1 MVLGRRCA
9 HDRGMTHPRRLS
21 FAVGTSL
28 LTLSASL
35 AIGCKPKIVNE
46 GPHQPVHVNEGPVAE
61 QPDAEEPDAEQP
73 DAEQPDTEAP
83 VDDPDVDGPSK
94 VNMAHVPE

>member
-1 MVLGRRCA
+1 
-9 HDRGMTHPRRLS
+9 MTHPRRLS

-46 GPHQPVHVNEGPVAE
+46 GPQEPVHVNEGPQSE
-61 QPDAEEPDAEQP
+61 PPDDADAGSVDDEPE
-73 DAEQPDTEAP
+73 EAP
-83 VDDPDVDGPSK
+83 PAEDEP
-94 VNMAHVPE
+94 AHVNTQPVPDRR

>member
-1 MVLGRRCA
+1 MILPRRQTE
-9 HDRGMTHPRRLS
+9 HHRSVTHPRRLS

-46 GPHQPVHVNEGPVAE
+46 GPQEPVHVNEGPADPPTEEPSDE
-61 QPDAEEPDAEQP
+61 QPDAEAPDAESP
-73 DAEQPDTEAP
+73 T
-83 VDDPDVDGPSK
+83 DDPSVDGPST
-94 VNMAHVPE
+94 VNTRPPDDR

>member
-1 MVLGRRCA
+1 MVLDRRRA

-28 LTLSASL
+28 LTLTASL

-46 GPHQPVHVNEGPVAE
+46 GPHEPVHTNEGPVDEPEEPQVNEGPVDE
-61 QPDAEEPDAEQP
+61 PTEPDAEQP
-73 DAEQPDTEAP
+73 EDI
-83 VDDPDVDGPSK
+83 GPST
-94 VNMAHVPE
+94 VNTAHVPDPD